1 MPAIPPQPSDADR
14 AQLLRLGTR
23 LREAR
28 KHQKVTAVAAA
39 EAAGLSRVTLHRI
52 ERGEP
57 NVAMGAW
64 VAVASALG
72 LSIELVQ
79 RLGPA
84 DEAALPAIIRLD
96 DYPQLRQLAW
106 QLGTAQQL
114 MPLEALQLYERN
126 WRHVD
131 RGSLTQKELALID
144 ALSRK
149 FGGGR
154 LLV

>member
-1 MPAIPPQPSDADR
+1 M
-14 AQLLRLGTR
+14 LRLGMR

-64 VAVASALG
+64 IAVASALG
-72 LSIELVQ
+72 LSIEFVQ
-79 RLGPA
+79 RPGPA
-84 DEAALPAIIRLD
+84 EEAALPAIIRLD

-106 QLGTAQQL
+106 QLGAVQHL
-114 MPLEALQLYERN
+114 APLEALQLYERN

-131 RGSLTQKELALID
+131 SGSLTQKELALID